1 MKGILIKK
9 KDHYNNKEIY
19 YSLIIN
25 DECIGTTHNVFNK
38 EMKDNNENVVFNKLS
53 KKNCDEIFVIV
64 NIEKLAEEYSD
75 KEYGGGQSPSY
86 FSGFSDGF
94 NKAMELNKDKV
105 FTLEDIK
112 KAYIQGKHGGKT
124 QAYVEFDDYIQS
136 LQQPNEIEVEIEMEC
151 CGNYSPPCNINCE
164 YGCKPK
170 LDSSG
175 CIILTKK
182 I

>member
-1 MKGILIKK
+1 MEVKLVKRD
-9 KDHYNNKEIY
+9 DHYGLY
-19 YSLIIN
+19 
-25 DECIGTTHNVFNK
+25 
-38 EMKDNNENVVFNKLS
+38 NEDGHKIAATLDGCNSKLS
-53 KKNCDEIFVIV
+53 KQNCDEIFGIV
-64 NIEKLAEEYSD
+64 NVEELAQEVCDDTIS
-75 KEYGGGQSPSY
+75 SPY
-86 FSGFSDGF
+86 HCYIAGF
-94 NKAMELNKDKV
+94 NKNAELNKHKV